1 MKIKTQKLLPYLFLA
16 LLTLCACWLF
26 AGRHGVFGAKIDWIS
41 QHSVL
46 PEYFRQQ
53 FYETGELFPEFAANL
68 GGGQNIYNFS
78 YYGLFSPVVLLSYL
92 LPFVDMGS
100 YLMTVG
106 IIKLILSVWLF
117 YHWLGRRG
125 FSGEIRLW
133 SSVIFLLAG
142 PMVYQSCH
150 QIMFINYMP
159 FLCLALMGVD
169 RHLEKGKSGLYTI
182 GVLLMILSSFYFS
195 IGGILVLA
203 LYALSRYLNLHSQK
217 FGIGSFLREALRF
230 LLPTATAILTSGIL
244 LFPTALALLGKRQ
257 GAGATDILA
266 LFMPQIQ
273 TEGFLYNSYSVGLP
287 SLILTV
293 IIAGFAYR
301 KWQERTLTYCCA
313 LLFLLPLFPWLLN
326 GGLYARSK
334 SLIPFLPLLCYMIA
348 VYMDK
353 QKKGEISFFHAAAA
367 HLLTLLLL
375 CYCHFFK
382 GQMSHQTMEWPFIL
396 ADAALMALLF
406 LAFWK
411 SRRIVLMM
419 APPALCLFLFGWA
432 SGNYWELM
440 DPQSYGEIT
449 DEDIGK
455 LISQTLD
462 DEPQL
467 CRLEQRGH
475 EGEKGADLN
484 RIWDHRQWVSSIY
497 SSSFHADYR
506 KFWKTEFQAEEPFRN
521 GLMQASSNDPL
532 YQKLMGI
539 KYIVKNTED
548 EKCVGYEPYK
558 RKGKWTV
565 YKNEDAA
572 PIAYASDR
580 IISEQ
585 AYHSLPFPYNQ
596 IAFMKYAV
604 VKNAPETDQ
613 QWKSEIKNWATPSKL
628 KLPQIS
634 ADKANAAYAPDGSY
648 RVQTKED
655 TSAVGQIQNSAHSQN
670 TLFYLQFHVKN
681 NRPNQDVSIWING
694 ARNRLSARS
703 HIYYNGNTAFTY
715 VTELEDGASGVE
727 IVFGK
732 GDYEIADVKCFLGDR
747 RVLKEESDQGHAL
760 YQAKFQVDKTRTK
773 GNVIQ
778 GKIKT
783 QKKSWFITSI
793 PYDSHFE
800 VQVNGERTK
809 IEKVNTAFL
818 GFPVQKG
825 ENHVNIVYHAPGAKT
840 GKALTFVG
848 ILLFGILLYAQ
859 KNRKKQDG
867 QRHHIA
873 V

>member
-1 MKIKTQKLLPYLFLA
+1 MKNKTQNLSPYLFLA

-26 AGRHGVFGAKIDWIS
+26 AGRHGIFGAKVDWIS

-78 YYGLFSPVVLLSYL
+78 YYGLFSPVILFSYL
-92 LPFVDMGS
+92 LPSVNMGT
-100 YLMTVG
+100 YLMAAG
-106 IIKLILSVWLF
+106 IAELILSIWLF
-117 YHWLGRRG
+117 YYWLGTRG
-125 FSGEIRLW
+125 FSKEIQFW

-159 FLCLALMGVD
+159 FLCLALVGVD
-169 RHLEKGKSGLYTI
+169 RHLEQRKSGLYII

-203 LYALSRYLNLHSQK
+203 LYGLSRYLNLHSQK
-217 FGIGSFLREALRF
+217 FQIGSFLKESFRF
-230 LLPTATAILTSGIL
+230 LLPTATAIFISGIL

-257 GAGATDILA
+257 GASATDIFT

-273 TEGFLYNSYSVGLP
+273 TESFLYNGYSVGLP

-301 KWQERTLTYCCA
+301 KWQDRILTYSCA
-313 LLFLLPLFPWLLN
+313 LAFLLPLFPWILN

-353 QKKGEISFFHAAAA
+353 QKKGEISFFHAATA

-382 GQMSHQTMEWPFIL
+382 GQMAHRTMEWPFIL
-396 ADAALMALLF
+396 ADAALMTLLF

-411 SRRIVLMM
+411 SRRMVLML
-419 APPALCLFLFGWA
+419 ASPALCLLLFGWA
-432 SGNYWELM
+432 SGNYWELV

-449 DEDIGK
+449 DKDIGK

-462 DEPQL
+462 EEPQL
-467 CRLEQRGH
+467 CRLEQRGP

-539 KYIVKNTED
+539 KYIVKNTKD
-548 EKCVGYEPYK
+548 EGCPGYEPCGT
-558 RKGKWTV
+558 KGNWTV
-565 YKNEDAA
+565 YKNENAA
-572 PIAYASDR
+572 PIAYATDR
-580 IISEQ
+580 VISEQ

-613 QWKSEIKNWATPSKL
+613 QWKSEIKAWANPAKL

-634 ADKANAAYAPDGSY
+634 ASKANAAYAPDSSY
-648 RVQTKED
+648 RIQTKED
-655 TSAVGQIQNSAHSQN
+655 INAVGQIQDSVNSQN

-681 NRPNQDVSIWING
+681 NRPNQDVSIWVNG

-703 HIYYNGNTAFTY
+703 HIYYNENTAFTY
-715 VTELEDGASGVE
+715 VTELEEGASGVE

-747 RVLKEESDQGHAL
+747 RVLKEESNQSHAL
-760 YQAKFQVDKTRTK
+760 YQAKFQVDKTWTR
-773 GNVIQ
+773 GNVIH

-800 VQVNGERTK
+800 VYVNGERTK
-809 IEKVNTAFL
+809 NEKVNTAFL

-825 ENHVNIVYHAPGAKT
+825 ENHVNIVYHAPGAKA

-859 KNRKKQDG
+859 KIQQKTR
-867 QRHHIA
+867 
-873 V
+873 